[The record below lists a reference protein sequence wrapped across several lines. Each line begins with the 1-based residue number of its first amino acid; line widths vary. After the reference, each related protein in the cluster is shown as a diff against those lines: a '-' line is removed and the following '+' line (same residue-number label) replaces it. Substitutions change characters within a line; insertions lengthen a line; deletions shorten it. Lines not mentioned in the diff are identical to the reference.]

1 MRFLDET
8 LIEKWEDGS
17 IPKKAKG
24 ELVKKFNLQF
34 HYTPTSNA
42 FNELI
47 LKKAQ
52 PTPDQYQFLLD
63 QITYY
68 WAFYNEPQLAEKV

>member
-1 MRFLDET
+1 MRFLEDT
-8 LIEKWEDGS
+8 LVQKWEDGS

-24 ELVKKFNLQF
+24 ELVQKFNHEF
-34 HYTPTSNA
+34 GYTTKSNA

-63 QITYY
+63 QITFY
-68 WAFYNEPQLAEKV
+68 WAFYNEPQLVEKV